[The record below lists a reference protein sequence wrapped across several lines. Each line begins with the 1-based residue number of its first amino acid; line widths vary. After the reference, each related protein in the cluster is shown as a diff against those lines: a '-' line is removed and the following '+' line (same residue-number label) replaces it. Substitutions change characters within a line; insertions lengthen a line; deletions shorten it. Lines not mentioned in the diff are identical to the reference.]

1 MSGRIPSQF
10 IDELL
15 NRVDIVEV
23 VDSRVPLKKAGREHK
38 ACCPFHDEKSPSFTV
53 SSTKQFYHCFG
64 CGAHG
69 SAIGFLMEYEHLEFV
84 DAVEELA
91 SIAGVTV
98 PREARSEHTQK
109 FATLYETLN
118 QVERFYENQLRQH
131 PDAGHAVQYLKQRGL
146 SGEITAK
153 FGIGFAPPGW
163 DNLLRHIASGQITQK
178 QLLEAGVL
186 IKKDS
191 GGNYDRFRNRVMF
204 PIRDRRGR
212 VIGFGG
218 RVLGDDTPKYLNSP
232 ETAIFHKGKE
242 LYGLF
247 EAAKSVRDLQQ
258 IIIVE
263 GYMDVVSLSQFGINN
278 VVATLGTATT
288 AEHVEKL
295 FRVTPELIFCFDGDR
310 AGRQAAWRALENAL
324 PLMREGRQI
333 KFMFLPEGEDPDTI
347 VRSEG
352 KLGFDKRL
360 KGGLSFSNFFYKTLS
375 NKIELATIDGR
386 SLLVER
392 AKPHLLKLP
401 ASVFRHMMTD
411 KLAEISQMNA
421 EKLSTLIFSTE
432 VTSIETPAT
441 VRKPSQGYQKGEP
454 SLIRQVIHL
463 LLESPALAQ
472 SVDLDKIKGLSL
484 PGAPLLIELI
494 ELIKIHP
501 HISCGAIIEHW
512 RSTQYGKHLAKLAQL
527 PLNVPHDGI
536 EIEFLDSI
544 QCLTRE
550 RHAQRLDEL
559 LQKSELGVL
568 DADEKHELNAALA
581 VKL

>member
-1 MSGRIPSQF
+1 MSGRIPAQF

-23 VDSRVPLKKAGREHK
+23 IDSRIPLRKAGREHK
-38 ACCPFHDEKSPSFTV
+38 ACCPFHDEKTPSFTV

-69 SAIGFLMEYEHLEFV
+69 SAIGFLMDYEHLEFV
-84 DAVEELA
+84 DAIEELA
-91 SIAGVTV
+91 SMAGVTV

-109 FATLYETLN
+109 FATLYETLE
-118 QVERFYENQLRQH
+118 QVGRYYEDQLRRH
-131 PDAGHAVQYLKQRGL
+131 PGAEHAVQYLKTRGL

-163 DNLLRHIASGQITQK
+163 DNLLQHVVSAHITQQ
-178 QLLEAGVL
+178 QLLDAGLL
-186 IKKDS
+186 IKKD
-191 GGNYDRFRNRVMF
+191 GGGFYDRFRNRIMF

-212 VIGFGG
+212 IIGFGG

-232 ETAIFHKGKE
+232 EIAIFHKGKE

-263 GYMDVVSLSQFGINN
+263 GYMDVVSLSQFDINN

-324 PLMREGRQI
+324 ALMREGRQI
-333 KFMFLPEGEDPDTI
+333 KFMFLPDGEDPDTI

-352 KLGFDKRL
+352 RQGFDKRL
-360 KGGLSFSNFFYKTLS
+360 KDGLSFSNFFYKTLS
-375 NKIELATIDGR
+375 KKVELTTIDGR

-401 ASVFRHMMTD
+401 EGVFRHMMTD

-432 VTSIETPAT
+432 VKSKEKPAI
-441 VRKPSQGYQKGEP
+441 VRKPVQGYQKGEP

-463 LLESPALAQ
+463 LLESPALAE
-472 SVDLDKIKGLSL
+472 SVDLDQIKGLNL
-484 PGAPLLIELI
+484 PGASLLIELI
-494 ELIKIHP
+494 ELVKTHP

-512 RSTQYGKHLAKLAQL
+512 RSTQHGKHLAKLAQL

-536 EIEFLDSI
+536 EVEFLDSI
-544 QCLTRE
+544 QCLVCARRT
-550 RHAQRLDEL
+550 QRLDEL

-568 DADEKHELNAALA
+568 DANEKHELNTALA
-581 VKL
+581 AKL